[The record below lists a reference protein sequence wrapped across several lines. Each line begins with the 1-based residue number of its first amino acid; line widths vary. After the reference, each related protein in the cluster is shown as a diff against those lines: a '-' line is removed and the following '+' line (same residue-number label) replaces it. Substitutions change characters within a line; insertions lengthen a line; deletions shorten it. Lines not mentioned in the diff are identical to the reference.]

1 MSLIDLTKELN
12 DINDTRKEN
21 NLQEQYDAALEK
33 VKRLDQAIADAMK
46 FGDRTA
52 MAGLSL
58 SYKNAEAELDEYR
71 KQLYELKETQKAAE
85 WDAAPCGGQD
95 CHIAGQYRRAES
107 PKRRNR
113 PFN

>member
-1 MSLIDLTKELN
+1 
-12 DINDTRKEN
+12 
-21 NLQEQYDAALEK
+21 
-33 VKRLDQAIADAMK
+33 
-46 FGDRTA
+46 

-71 KQLYELKETQKAAE
+71 KQLYELKKHKKPPSGTLPAE
-85 WDAAPCGGQD
+85 VKD

>member
-1 MSLIDLTKELN
+1 MMPPSK
-12 DINDTRKEN
+12 RS
-21 NLQEQYDAALEK
+21 
-33 VKRLDQAIADAMK
+33 KRLDQAIADAMK

-71 KQLYELKETQKAAE
+71 KQLYELKETQKSRRVGRC
-85 WDAAPCGGQD
+85 PCGGQD